1 MQKRRTDYGKITENY
16 GKLRKT
22 KKLMIKITENYG
34 KNYGKNKKSKF
45 FIALLFL
52 IFIFYCDSDILKS

>member
-16 GKLRKT
+16 GKQ
-22 KKLMIKITENYG
+22 KKLMIKITE
-34 KNYGKNKKSKF
+34 KLRKKTKKASF
-45 FIALLFL
+45 FLLFL